1 MGNETS
7 STAFKSSHSLSA
19 KKLRKKGKLIDVR
32 SKSVLCE
39 QNNDFDSSESDSG
52 IAICSSQLK
61 NNSNFIKNKHSTSS
75 SAFPSARVY
84 IEHSPPISTEIN
96 NQSPPRQQQHLLAP
110 PNSSTHFVS
119 NRKGSYCDG
128 MSALSAANLVN
139 NRRRSRSLCAQ
150 QLKNDCQAVANSQ
163 GVVPTIPTSTSNSR
177 RSSNGVLPSLTRLR
191 IVQCFKSAK
200 PTLGQLILKRACS
213 LRSDIKMFIS
223 YLPEEKVEELATD
236 IYNFITNCVNNIED
250 PDKIG
255 DISIHFGE
263 MHAQLCNL
271 GFRPEFFSTIADA
284 TIAECV
290 KLDGGAHKRCETL
303 LAWSQLMAVMFSSV
317 RDGYYAQIRAQR
329 RSSLPQHRQNLLKQA
344 SIENRNSSFE
354 NDA

>member
-7 STAFKSSHSLSA
+7 STAFKTSHSLSA

-32 SKSVLCE
+32 SKSV
-39 QNNDFDSSESDSG
+39 FDSG
-52 IAICSSQLK
+52 IAICSSQHK
-61 NNSNFIKNKHSTSS
+61 NNSNFIKKKHSTSS

-84 IEHSPPISTEIN
+84 IEHSPPISSEIN
-96 NQSPPRQQQHLLAP
+96 NQSPPHQQQHLLAP
-110 PNSSTHFVS
+110 PNSTHFVS

-139 NRRRSRSLCAQ
+139 NRRRSRSLCVQ

-163 GVVPTIPTSTSNSR
+163 GAAAAVIQTSSSTSR

-191 IVQCFKSAK
+191 IVQCYKSAK

-223 YLPEEKVEELATD
+223 YLPEEKVEELAND
-236 IYNFITNCVNNIED
+236 IYNFITDCVNNIED

-263 MHAQLCNL
+263 MHAQLCNC

-290 KLDGGAHKRCETL
+290 RLDGGAHKRCETL

-344 SIENRNSSFE
+344 SVENRNSSFE